1 MRAREL
7 LRESKLLTDVPNDD
21 WLRSKIEY
29 AKKRGKNQF
38 GVPHMGSITG
48 YFREPVVVST
58 SVLSRIPG
66 QRGEQQNVRHKDLEA
81 IKAIMKK
88 TGKLPLTD
96 SGKEYI
102 PYIEVAHDGSAWV
115 SEGNHR
121 IMAAKEL
128 GWDSLPV
135 EIRYFDGGERVED
148 GPLYPPRIG

>member
-1 MRAREL
+1 MRAFEL
-7 LRESKLLTDVPNDD
+7 LREGKLITDVPNDD
-21 WLRSKIEY
+21 WLHSKVEY
-29 AKKRGKNQF
+29 AKKSGKNQF
-38 GVPHMGSITG
+38 GVPYMGSITG
-48 YFREPVVVST
+48 YYGGPVTVPL

-66 QRGEQQNVRHKDLEA
+66 QRAEQANVRHKDLES
-81 IKAIMKK
+81 IKDIMKK

-96 SGKEYI
+96 SGKEYV
-102 PYIEVAHDGSAWV
+102 PYIEVAYDGSAWV

-148 GPLYPPRIG
+148 GPLYPRKIG

>member
-29 AKKRGKNQF
+29 AKKRGKNSF

-48 YFREPVVVST
+48 YYEGPIKIPVSI
-58 SVLSRIPG
+58 LSRIPG
-66 QRGEQQNVRHKDLEA
+66 QRAEQTNVRHKDLEA
-81 IKAIMKK
+81 IKDIMKK

-96 SGKEYI
+96 DGKEYV
-102 PYIEVAHDGSAWV
+102 PYIEVAYDGSAWV

-135 EIRYFDGGERVED
+135 EIRYFDGGERVEN
-148 GPLYPPRIG
+148 GPLYPRKIN